1 MVGGLALLMTVGV
14 SVGAG
19 GGQAFA
25 SHSSQYVGPSDAPP
39 GILAPPARLIGN
51 PKALADPNRLVDV
64 FVALNGAPLADTYIA
79 ARAANS
85 KAPDVGVQLRR
96 STDLKTEQT
105 PVAAAAMSM
114 GAAYT
119 TTVSNV
125 ANGVVVNAISAKN
138 VAKLQA
144 LPNVQSV
151 EILGAI
157 KPDLQHSVPLIG
169 AQAVLDGPLHLT
181 GHGTTVADLD
191 TGIDYT
197 HRDFGGSGNPADY
210 QYAVAH
216 ANDPNLSQLNYPAT
230 DNSNYAGKPMFP
242 NQKVIGGFD
251 FVGNEYNIGN
261 TATAQDVST
270 VTPVPNPID
279 QTDHGT
285 WTAST
290 IAGFGVP
297 NASIL
302 GSDPGVYVHPTD
314 SFTVYHGVAPGALL
328 YAYKVCGNHASCP
341 DAAIIPAIDRAMD
354 PRQTGYMNDHV
365 DALNLSLGSD
375 FGQGL
380 PATEGE
386 LNKAEQ
392 VGVAIAVSAGNASN
406 VPFVL
411 GSPSNAER
419 VLSVAASVSGTT
431 ALLTNP
437 ATRFPIAFFTATF
450 GPSVST
456 PLTGPLLD
464 THSLGCAPFPAGSL
478 SGYIVLIDRGTCGFA
493 NKALDAQAGGAI
505 GVIVVSQAGNPA
517 GGASCGLTASQ
528 CASITIP
535 LIVISNQ
542 DGLQLRSLLAQ
553 GPVIV
558 TIGLN
563 NNVTG
568 LNDTLAFFSSSG
580 PSLTGVLKP
589 DISAPGSNIQMA
601 AFGTGTGSSIASG
614 TSFAAPHVTG
624 SLALLKQEHP
634 DWTSTELEAVLVNT
648 STEDVSSTTSSFS
661 APSGPAPLTLSG
673 AGRVDVLAAS
683 KATTVVLGGLLARLS
698 FGFQALTAPATLSQ
712 PFTIENKSSV
722 SRTYSLSALSSFG
735 TGVLQFQV
743 TQCVGNVAIQR
754 AMQTYLNAAARAEG
768 NGDQAGRQTA
778 LNGFN
783 TVLLQATRAGYLTG
797 ACARGLKAVVG
808 SFNSEF
814 LSFSQNGVTV
824 RTITVPAGGSA
835 VVTASFTLNP
845 ALFQAFGLS
854 GSGLTA
860 PGNALAASLLTGQ
873 VVVTDLTDGMPYHI
887 PFGVVARQ
895 ASAITGSS
903 SPGLPSVQLTNGN
916 AFTGRVDLF
925 SLLSSGP
932 QSTGGPNDLQYL
944 GARISGANLQLAV
957 TTYGAI
963 PNPATQ
969 TFYFYL
975 FLPGQSSPRYLVENF
990 DVGLANGS
998 PYPSGQNATYV
1009 LDLATGIFVGQ
1020 TAAGVPPVSPLV
1032 DSPAFSNFLV
1042 DTVPL
1047 ADIPNFDSSG
1057 TAIPLTGNIGIVAE
1071 SFDFLGNPFE
1081 TLPPSGNPVNFN
1093 VTTQKYTPQSLT
1105 TTVPPNTTVTVP
1117 VTTNPS
1123 VNDDEIGL
1131 LGIFRDNP
1139 PNQQIQA
1146 FGP

>member
-1 MVGGLALLMTVGV
+1 MVGGLALLMTAGA

-25 SHSSQYVGPSDAPP
+25 SHASQYVGPSDAPP
-39 GILAPPARLIGN
+39 AKLIGN

-64 FVALNGAPLADTYIA
+64 FVALNGAPLAETYIA

-85 KAPDVGVQLRR
+85 KAPDIGVQLRR
-96 STDLKTEQT
+96 SADMKTEQT
-105 PVAAAAMSM
+105 PVATAAMSM
-114 GAAYT
+114 GAAHT
-119 TTVSNV
+119 QTVSNV
-125 ANGVVVNAISAKN
+125 ANGVVVNAIAAKN

-157 KPDLQHSVPLIG
+157 KPNLQHSVPLIG

-216 ANDPNLSQLNYPAT
+216 ANDPDLSQLNYPAT
-230 DNSNYAGKPMFP
+230 DNANYAGKPMFP

-251 FVGNEYNIGN
+251 FVGNQYDVGN
-261 TATAQDVST
+261 TATDQLTTT
-270 VTPVPNPID
+270 VNPVPNPID

-297 NASIL
+297 NGSIL
-302 GSDPGVYVHPTD
+302 GSDPGVYVHTTD
-314 SFTVYHGVAPGALL
+314 SFTVYHGVAPGAQL
-328 YAYKVCGNHASCP
+328 YAYKVCGNHAQCP

-354 PRQTGYMNDHV
+354 PRQTGNMNDHV
-365 DALNLSLGSD
+365 DALNESLGSD
-375 FGQGL
+375 FGVDPVQ
-380 PATEGE
+380 EGE
-386 LNKAEQ
+386 LNMAEQ
-392 VGVAIAVSAGNASN
+392 VGVAIAVSAGNAGS

-456 PLTGPLLD
+456 PVTGPLLD
-464 THSLGCAPFPAGSL
+464 THSLGCNPNPFPAGSL
-478 SGYIVLIDRGTCGFA
+478 SGYVVLIDRGKCAFSE
-493 NKALDAQAGGAI
+493 KAFNAQAAGAI
-505 GVIVVSQAGNPA
+505 GVIVVSQAGTPA
-517 GGASCGLTASQ
+517 GGAACGSSPSI

-542 DGLQLRSLLAQ
+542 DGAQLRSLLSQA
-553 GPVIV
+553 PVTV

-568 LNDTLAFFSSSG
+568 LNDSLAFFTSGG
-580 PSLTGVLKP
+580 PSLSGVLKP

-601 AFGTGTGSSIASG
+601 AFGTGTGASIASG

-648 STEDVSSTTSSFS
+648 SVENVSSTNTSFS
-661 APSGPAPLTLSG
+661 TPSGPAALTLSG

-712 PFTIENKSSV
+712 PFTIENKSTV
-722 SRTYSLSALSSFG
+722 SQTYSLSALSSFG

-743 TQCVGNVAIQR
+743 TRCVGNVAIQR

-778 LNGFN
+778 LNGFK

-797 ACARGLKAVVG
+797 ACARGLNAVVG
-808 SFNSEF
+808 SFSSEF

-835 VVTASFTLNP
+835 VVTATFTLNP

-860 PGNALAASLLTGQ
+860 NGNALAASLLTGQ
-873 VVVTDLTDGMPYHI
+873 VMVTDLTDGMQYHI

-932 QSTGGPNDLQYL
+932 VSTSGPNDLQYL

-963 PNPATQ
+963 PNPASQ
-969 TFYFYL
+969 EFDFYIFV
-975 FLPGQSSPRYLVENF
+975 PGQSAPRYIVFNS
-990 DVGLANGS
+990 DVGLRSGS
-998 PYPSGQNATYV
+998 PYPSGQNATFL
-1009 LDLATGIFVGQ
+1009 LDLNLPPAQQQFVEI
-1020 TAAGVPPVSPLV
+1020 SRFV

-1047 ADIPNFDSSG
+1047 ADISGVDSNG
-1057 TAIPLTGNIGIVAE
+1057 ADIPVSGNIGIAVL
-1071 SFDFLGNPFE
+1071 SFDFLGFPFE
-1081 TLPPSGNPVNFN
+1081 TLPPLDNQGNLVRANFN

-1123 VNDDEIGL
+1123 VSDDEIGL

-1139 PNQQIQA
+1139 PNQQIQTFA
-1146 FGP
+1146 P

>member
-1 MVGGLALLMTVGV
+1 MVGGLALLMTAGA

-25 SHSSQYVGPSDAPP
+25 SHASQYVGPSDAPP
-39 GILAPPARLIGN
+39 AKLIGN

-64 FVALNGAPLADTYIA
+64 FVALNGAPLAETYIA

-85 KAPDVGVQLRR
+85 KAPDIGVQLRR
-96 STDLKTEQT
+96 SADMKTEQT
-105 PVAAAAMSM
+105 PVATAAMSM
-114 GAAYT
+114 GAAHT
-119 TTVSNV
+119 QTVSNV
-125 ANGVVVNAISAKN
+125 ANGVVVNAIAAKN

-157 KPDLQHSVPLIG
+157 KPNLQHSVPLIG

-216 ANDPNLSQLNYPAT
+216 ANDPDLSQLNYPAT
-230 DNSNYAGKPMFP
+230 DNANYAGKPMFP

-251 FVGNEYNIGN
+251 FVGNQYDVGN
-261 TATAQDVST
+261 TATDQLTTT
-270 VTPVPNPID
+270 VNPVPNPID

-297 NASIL
+297 NGSIL
-302 GSDPGVYVHPTD
+302 GSDPGVYVHTTD
-314 SFTVYHGVAPGALL
+314 SFTVYHGVAPGAQL
-328 YAYKVCGNHASCP
+328 YAYKVCGNHAQCP

-354 PRQTGYMNDHV
+354 PRQTGNMNDHV
-365 DALNLSLGSD
+365 DALNESLGSD
-375 FGQGL
+375 FGVDPVQ
-380 PATEGE
+380 EGE
-386 LNKAEQ
+386 LNMAEQ
-392 VGVAIAVSAGNASN
+392 VGVAIAVSAGNAGS

-437 ATRFPIAFFTATF
+437 ATRFPIPFFTATF

-456 PLTGPLLD
+456 PVTGPLLD
-464 THSLGCAPFPAGSL
+464 THSLGCNPNPFPAGSL
-478 SGYIVLIDRGTCGFA
+478 SGYVVLIDRGKCAFSQ
-493 NKALDAQAGGAI
+493 KAFNAQAAGAI
-505 GVIVVSQAGNPA
+505 GVIVVSQAGTPA
-517 GGASCGLTASQ
+517 GGAACGSSPSI

-542 DGLQLRSLLAQ
+542 DGAQLRSLLSQA
-553 GPVIV
+553 PVTV

-568 LNDTLAFFSSSG
+568 LNDTLAFFTSGG
-580 PSLTGVLKP
+580 PSLSGVLKP

-601 AFGTGTGSSIASG
+601 AFGTGTGASIASG

-648 STEDVSSTTSSFS
+648 SVENVSSTNTSFS
-661 APSGPAPLTLSG
+661 TPSGPAALTLSG

-712 PFTIENKSSV
+712 PFTIENKSTV
-722 SRTYSLSALSSFG
+722 SQTYSLSALSSFG

-743 TQCVGNVAIQR
+743 TRCVGNVAIQR

-778 LNGFN
+778 LNGFK

-797 ACARGLKAVVG
+797 ACARGLNAVVG
-808 SFNSEF
+808 SFSSEF

-873 VVVTDLTDGMPYHI
+873 VMVNDLTDGMQYHI
-887 PFGVVARQ
+887 PFAVVARQ

-903 SPGLPSVQLTNGN
+903 SPGLPSVQLINGN

-932 QSTGGPNDLQYL
+932 QMTGGPNDLQYL

-969 TFYFYL
+969 TFYFFI

-1105 TTVPPNTTVTVP
+1105 TTVPPNTTVSVP

-1146 FGP
+1146 FGQ

>member
-1 MVGGLALLMTVGV
+1 MVGGLALLMTVGA

-25 SHSSQYVGPSDAPP
+25 SHAKQYVGPSDAPP
-39 GILAPPARLIGN
+39 AQLIGN
-51 PKALADPNRLVDV
+51 PKLLADPNRLVDV
-64 FVALNGAPLADTYIA
+64 FVALNGAPLADTYMA

-85 KAPDVGVQLRR
+85 KAPDIGVQLRR
-96 STDLKTEQT
+96 SADMKTEQT
-105 PVAAAAMSM
+105 PVATAAMTM
-114 GAAYT
+114 GAAHT
-119 TTVSNV
+119 QTVSNV
-125 ANGVVVNAISAKN
+125 ANGVVVNAIAAKN
-138 VAKLQA
+138 VAKLQGM
-144 LPNVQSV
+144 PNVQSV
-151 EILGAI
+151 QILGTL
-157 KPDLQHSVPLIG
+157 KPNLQHSVPLIG

-181 GHGTTVADLD
+181 GRGTTVADLD

-216 ANDPNLSQLNYPAT
+216 ANDPDLSALNYPARG
-230 DNSNYAGKPMFP
+230 NANYDGQPMFP
-242 NQKVIGGFD
+242 NKKVIGGFD
-251 FVGNEYNIGN
+251 FVGNQYNVGN
-261 TATAQDVST
+261 TATDQLTTT
-270 VTPVPNPID
+270 VNPVPNPID

-297 NASIL
+297 NGSVL
-302 GSDPGVYVHPTD
+302 GSDPGVYVHTTD

-354 PRQTGYMNDHV
+354 PNQTGNMNNHV
-365 DALNLSLGSD
+365 DALNESLGSD
-375 FGQGL
+375 FGID
-380 PATEGE
+380 PAEEGE

-392 VGVAIAVSAGNASN
+392 VGVAIAVSAGNAGS

-411 GSPSNAER
+411 GSPSNVER

-431 ALLTNP
+431 ALLTTP

-493 NKALDAQAGGAI
+493 NKAVDAQAGGAI
-505 GVIVVSQAGNPA
+505 GVIVVSQAGTPPT
-517 GGASCGLTASQ
+517 GASCALTPSQ
-528 CASITIP
+528 CAAIRIP
-535 LIVISNQ
+535 LVVISNQ
-542 DGLQLRSLLAQ
+542 DGAQLRSLLSQ
-553 GPVIV
+553 GAVTV
-558 TIGLN
+558 TIALN

-568 LNDTLAFFSSSG
+568 LNDTLASFTSSG

-601 AFGTGTGSSIASG
+601 AFGTGTGASIASG

-648 STEDVSSTTSSFS
+648 SVESVSSATSSFS
-661 APSGPAPLTLSG
+661 TPSGPAPVTLSG

-683 KATTVVLGGLLARLS
+683 RATTVVLGGLLARLS
-698 FGFQALTAPATLSQ
+698 FGFQALTGPTTLSQ
-712 PFTIENKSSV
+712 PFTIENKSDV
-722 SRTYSLSALSSFG
+722 TRTYSLSALSSFG
-735 TGVLQFQV
+735 SGALQFQV

-754 AMQTYLNAAARAEG
+754 KLQAYLNAAATAEG
-768 NGDQAGRQTA
+768 NGDQAGRQAA
-778 LNGFN
+778 LNGFT
-783 TVLLQATRAGYLTG
+783 TVVLDVTRAGYLTG
-797 ACARGLKAVVG
+797 ACARGLNAVVG
-808 SFNSEF
+808 SFSSEF
-814 LSFSQNGVTV
+814 LTFSQNGATV
-824 RTITVPAGGSA
+824 RTVTVPAGGSV

-845 ALFQAFGLS
+845 ALFQAFGLN
-854 GSGLTA
+854 GRGLTA
-860 PGNALAASLLTGQ
+860 NGSTLAASLLSGQ
-873 VVVTDLTDGMPYHI
+873 VMVTDLTDGMRYHI
-887 PFGVVARQ
+887 PFAVVARQ
-895 ASAITGSS
+895 ASTVTGSS

-916 AFTGRVDLF
+916 SFPGRVDLF

-932 QSTGGPNDLQYL
+932 QTTGGPNDLQYL

-957 TTYGAI
+957 TTYGPI
-963 PNPATQ
+963 PNPGAL
-969 TFYFYL
+969 TFEFFL
-975 FLPGQSSPRYLVENF
+975 FLPGQSSPRYAVVNS
-990 DVGLANGS
+990 DVGLFNGS
-998 PYPSGQNATYV
+998 PYPSGQNGVFVEDLSVPAAQQQFV
-1009 LDLATGIFVGQ
+1009 L
-1020 TAAGVPPVSPLV
+1020 VSPFV
-1032 DSPAFSNFLV
+1032 DSPVFSNFLV
-1042 DTVPL
+1042 ETVPL
-1047 ADIPNFDSSG
+1047 ADIPGVDSTG
-1057 TAIPLTGNIGIVAE
+1057 ATVPLSGNIGIVAL
-1071 SFDFLGNPFE
+1071 SYDFLGFPFE

-1131 LGIFRDNP
+1131 LGIFRDNA
-1139 PNQQIQA
+1139 PNQQIQP

>member
-1 MVGGLALLMTVGV
+1 MVGGLALLMTAGV

-25 SHSSQYVGPSDAPP
+25 SHTSQYVGPSD
-39 GILAPPARLIGN
+39 APPARLIGN
-51 PKALADPNRLVDV
+51 PKALADPNRVVDV
-64 FVALNGAPLADTYIA
+64 FVALNGAPLAETYIA

-96 STDLKTEQT
+96 STDLKIEQT
-105 PVAAAAMSM
+105 PVAAAAISM
-114 GAAYT
+114 GAAHT
-119 TTVSNV
+119 QTVSNV
-125 ANGVVVNAISAKN
+125 ANGVVVNAIAAKN
-138 VAKLQA
+138 VAKLQS

-151 EILGAI
+151 QILGAI
-157 KPDLQHSVPLIG
+157 KPNLQHSVPLIG

-197 HRDFGGSGNPADY
+197 HRDFGGSGNPADF

-242 NQKVIGGFD
+242 NQKVIGGYD
-251 FVGNEYNIGN
+251 FVGNEYNVGN
-261 TATAQDVST
+261 ILTAQDVST

-297 NASIL
+297 NGSIL

-328 YAYKVCGNHASCP
+328 YAYKVCGNHAQCP

-354 PRQTGYMNDHV
+354 PRQTGNMNDHV
-365 DALNLSLGSD
+365 DALNESLGSD
-375 FGQGL
+375 FGVDPVQ
-380 PATEGE
+380 EGE
-386 LNKAEQ
+386 LNMAEQ

-437 ATRFPIAFFTATF
+437 ATQFPIAFFTATF
-450 GPSVST
+450 GPSVRT

-505 GVIVVSQAGNPA
+505 GVIVVSQAGTPA
-517 GGASCGLTASQ
+517 GGASCGLSASQ

-542 DGLQLRSLLAQ
+542 DGSQLRSLLSQ
-553 GPVIV
+553 GPVTV

-568 LNDTLAFFSSSG
+568 LNDTLAFFTSGG

-589 DISAPGSNIQMA
+589 DLSAPGSNIQMA

-648 STEDVSSTTSSFS
+648 SVENVSSTTTSFS
-661 APSGPAPLTLSG
+661 TPSGPAPLTLSG

-698 FGFQALTAPATLSQ
+698 FGFQALTEPATLSQ
-712 PFTIENKSSV
+712 PFTIENKSTV
-722 SRTYSLSALSSFG
+722 SQTYSLSALSSFG

-743 TQCVGNVAIQR
+743 TRCVGNVAIQR
-754 AMQTYLNAAARAEG
+754 AMQAYLNAAARAEG

-797 ACARGLKAVVG
+797 ACARGLKAVIG
-808 SFNSEF
+808 SFSSEF

-835 VVTASFTLNP
+835 VVRASFTLNP

-873 VVVTDLTDGMPYHI
+873 VMVNDLTDGMQYHI

-916 AFTGRVDLF
+916 AFSGRVDLF

-944 GARISGANLQLAV
+944 GARISGTNLQLAV

-963 PNPATQ
+963 PNPSTQ
-969 TFYFYL
+969 EFDFYIFV
-975 FLPGQSSPRYLVENF
+975 PGQSTPRYVVFNYDL
-990 DVGLANGS
+990 GLLSGAS
-998 PYPSGQNATYV
+998 YPSGQNATFV
-1009 LDLATGIFVGQ
+1009 LDLNVDPSLR
-1020 TAAGVPPVSPLV
+1020 VPVEVSRFV
-1032 DSPAFSNFLV
+1032 DSPVFSNFLV

-1047 ADIPNFDSSG
+1047 AAIPGADSKG
-1057 TAIPLTGNIGIVAE
+1057 TAIPLAGNIGIAVL
-1071 SFDFLGNPFE
+1071 SFDLMANVFE

-1123 VNDDEIGL
+1123 ANDDEIGL

-1139 PNQQIQA
+1139 PNQQVQA

>member
-1 MVGGLALLMTVGV
+1 MVGGLALLMTVGASV
-14 SVGAG
+14 SAG

-25 SHSSQYVGPSDAPP
+25 SHAKQYVGPSDAPP
-39 GILAPPARLIGN
+39 GTLIGN

-64 FVALNGAPLADTYIA
+64 FVALYGAPLADTYIA

-85 KAPDVGVQLRR
+85 KAPDIGVQLRR
-96 STDLKTEQT
+96 SADLKTEQT

-125 ANGVVVNAISAKN
+125 ANGVVVNNIPAKN
-138 VAKLQA
+138 VAKLQG

-157 KPDLQHSVPLIG
+157 KPNLQHSVPLIG

-216 ANDPNLSQLNYPAT
+216 ANDPDLSQLNYPARG
-230 DNSNYAGKPMFP
+230 NANYDGKPMFP
-242 NQKVIGGFD
+242 NQKVIGGYD
-251 FVGNEYNIGN
+251 FVGNQYNVGN
-261 TATAQDVST
+261 TATNQLTTT
-270 VTPVPNPID
+270 VNPVPNPID

-297 NASIL
+297 NGSIL
-302 GSDPGVYVHPTD
+302 GSDPGVYVHTTD
-314 SFTVYHGVAPGALL
+314 SFTVYHGVAPGAQL
-328 YAYKVCGNHASCP
+328 YAYKVCGNNAQCP

-354 PRQTGYMNDHV
+354 PRQTGNMNDHV

-375 FGQGL
+375 FGLGL
-380 PATEGE
+380 PATTDE
-386 LNKAEQ
+386 LNLAEQ
-392 VGVAIAVSAGNASN
+392 AGVAVAASAGNAGS

-437 ATRFPIAFFTATF
+437 ATPFPIAFFTATF

-456 PLTGPLLD
+456 PVTGPLLD
-464 THSLGCAPFPAGSL
+464 THSLGCSPFPAGSL

-505 GVIVVSQAGNPA
+505 GVIVVSQAGNAP
-517 GGASCGLTASQ
+517 GGASCALGASV
-528 CASITIP
+528 CASIKIP

-542 DGLQLRSLLAQ
+542 DGAQLRSLLSQ
-553 GPVIV
+553 GPVTV

-568 LNDTLAFFSSSG
+568 LNDTLASFTSSG
-580 PSLTGVLKP
+580 PTLTGVLKP

-648 STEDVSSTTSSFS
+648 SNVNVLSATGSFS
-661 APSGPAPLTLSG
+661 TPSGPAAATLSG
-673 AGRVDVLAAS
+673 AGRVDVLAAT

-698 FGFQALTAPATLSQ
+698 FGFQALTGPDTLSQ

-722 SRTYSLSALSSFG
+722 TRTYSLSALSSFG
-735 TGVLQFQV
+735 TGGLQFLV
-743 TQCVGNVAIQR
+743 TQCVGNVAVQR
-754 AMQTYLNAAARAEG
+754 AMQTYLNSASRAES

-778 LNGFN
+778 LNGF
-783 TVLLQATRAGYLTG
+783 TTTLLNATRAGYLTG
-797 ACARGLKAVVG
+797 ACARGLNAVVG
-808 SFNSEF
+808 SFSSEF
-814 LSFSQNGVTV
+814 LSFSQNGATV
-824 RTITVPAGGSA
+824 RTVTVPAGGSA
-835 VVTASFTLNP
+835 VVTASFTLTP
-845 ALFQAFGLS
+845 ALFQAFGLN
-854 GSGLTA
+854 GRGLTA
-860 PGNALAASLLTGQ
+860 NGSALAASVLSGQ
-873 VVVTDLTDGMPYHI
+873 VVVTDQTDGMRYHI
-887 PFGVVARQ
+887 PFAVVARR
-895 ASAITGSS
+895 ASTITGSS

-916 AFTGRVDLF
+916 SFPGRVDLF

-932 QSTGGPNDLQYL
+932 SSGGGPNDLQYL

-963 PNPATQ
+963 PNPATEE
-969 TFYFYL
+969 FDFYL
-975 FLPGQSSPRYLVENF
+975 FLPGQSTPRYIVFNG
-990 DVGLANGS
+990 DVGLLTGS
-998 PYPSGQNATYV
+998 PYPSGQNATFL
-1009 LDLATGIFVGQ
+1009 LDL
-1020 TAAGVPPVSPLV
+1020 GVPPAQRAFVQISPFV
-1032 DSPAFSNFLV
+1032 DSPVFSNFLV

-1057 TAIPLTGNIGIVAE
+1057 NPIPLAGNLGIAVLSFDLFGSPFAVLPPTGNPA
-1071 SFDFLGNPFE
+1071 
-1081 TLPPSGNPVNFN
+1081 NFN

-1131 LGIFRDNP
+1131 LGIFRDNA
-1139 PNQQIQA
+1139 PNQQTQA
-1146 FGP
+1146 FTP

>member
-25 SHSSQYVGPSDAPP
+25 SHTSQYVGPSDAPP

-114 GAAYT
+114 GAAHT
-119 TTVSNV
+119 QTVSNV
-125 ANGVVVNAISAKN
+125 ANGVVVNAIAAKN
-138 VAKLQA
+138 VAKLRA

-151 EILGAI
+151 QILGVI

-216 ANDPNLSQLNYPAT
+216 ANDPDLSQLNYPAT

-270 VTPVPNPID
+270 VSPVPNPID

-302 GSDPGVYVHPTD
+302 GSDPGVYVHTTD

-354 PRQTGYMNDHV
+354 PRQTGNMNDHV
-365 DALNLSLGSD
+365 DALNESLGSD
-375 FGQGL
+375 FGID
-380 PATEGE
+380 PAEEGE

-392 VGVAIAVSAGNASN
+392 VGVAIAVSAGNAGS

-411 GSPSNAER
+411 GSPSNVER

-478 SGYIVLIDRGTCGFA
+478 NGYIVLVDRGTCGFA

-505 GVIVVSQAGNPA
+505 GVIVVSQAGNPP
-517 GGASCGLTASQ
+517 GGASCALSPDQ
-528 CASITIP
+528 CASIRIP

-542 DGLQLRSLLAQ
+542 DGAQLRSLLSQ
-553 GPVIV
+553 SPVTV

-568 LNDTLAFFSSSG
+568 LNDTLASFSSSG
-580 PSLTGVLKP
+580 PSLSGVLKP

-601 AFGTGTGSSIASG
+601 AVGTGTGSSIASG

-648 STEDVSSTTSSFS
+648 SNENVSSATSSFS
-661 APSGPAPLTLSG
+661 TPSGPAPLTLSG

-698 FGFQALTAPATLSQ
+698 FGFQALTSPVTLSQ
-712 PFTIENKSSV
+712 PFTIENKSNV
-722 SRTYSLSALSSFG
+722 SQTYSLSALSSFG

-778 LNGFN
+778 LNGFK

-797 ACARGLKAVVG
+797 ACARGLNAVVG
-808 SFNSEF
+808 SFSSEF
-814 LSFSQNGVTV
+814 LTFSQNGMTV

-860 PGNALAASLLTGQ
+860 NGNALAASLLTGQ
-873 VVVTDLTDGMPYHI
+873 VMVNDLTDGMQYHI

-903 SPGLPSVQLTNGN
+903 STGLPSVQLTNGN

-932 QSTGGPNDLQYL
+932 KSTGGPNDLQYL

-963 PNPATQ
+963 PNPGALQ
-969 TFYFYL
+969 FEFFI
-975 FLPGQSSPRYLVENF
+975 FLPGQSNPRYVVVNA
-990 DVGLANGS
+990 DVGLFTGS
-998 PYPSGQNATYV
+998 PYPSGQNAV
-1009 LDLATGIFVGQ
+1009 FLEDLSVPAADQQFVE
-1020 TAAGVPPVSPLV
+1020 VSPFV
-1032 DSPAFSNFLV
+1032 DSPVFSNFLV

-1047 ADIPNFDSSG
+1047 ADIPGVNSAG
-1057 TAIPLTGNIGIVAE
+1057 TTVPLSGNIGIAVL

-1081 TLPPSGNPVNFN
+1081 VLPPSGNPANFN

-1105 TTVPPNTTVTVP
+1105 TTVPPNTTVSVP

-1123 VNDDEIGL
+1123 ANDDEIGL

-1139 PNQQIQA
+1139 PNQQTQA
-1146 FGP
+1146 FQP